1 MTSLPQVQAL
11 PGEAEHDEP
20 SRGVSD
26 MPVQTQ
32 LKPVIELSAEDMVIG
47 PPPQLPLFEGLEDE
61 SLICPGCGD
70 EVTIGVSALTVQ
82 ALFKPPGRLLFHCSC
97 DAYGE
102 VSRPGSPSKH

>member
-1 MTSLPQVQAL
+1 
-11 PGEAEHDEP
+11 
-20 SRGVSD
+20 

-32 LKPVIELSAEDMVIG
+32 LNPVVDPSAQDMVIG

-82 ALFKPPGRLLFHCSC
+82 ALFKPPGRLLFHCKC

-102 VSRPGSPSKH
+102 VHRPGSPVVP